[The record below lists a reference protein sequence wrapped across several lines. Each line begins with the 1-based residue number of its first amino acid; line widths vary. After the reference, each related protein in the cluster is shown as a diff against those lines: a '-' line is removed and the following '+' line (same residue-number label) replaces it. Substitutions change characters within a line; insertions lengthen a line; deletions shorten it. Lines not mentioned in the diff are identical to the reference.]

1 MASLIPVKES
11 DISIVYNS
19 NTRELVLA
27 AKGEIPKVFL
37 TPFFKQESVLNT
49 GLTFSIRAFAGG
61 FPPQKGEKSFEIKHS
76 VHINLPLPHFNN
88 KTVLIETA
96 SGNFSVEIKY
106 TGFGPGPVVRGDNGS
121 EEGTTYQDVLPP
133 IKRFLPADQP
143 LRITANIPKVEAP
156 SRVNIEPSYNPEF
169 LELIHSTVQEG
180 SISWTFKWK
189 KLPTEEGANP
199 QLIDVTTHQYNGLV
213 GPAARNYITIQ
224 GYVVL
229 FVVFEKK

>member
-11 DISIVYNS
+11 DISIFYNS
-19 NTRELVLA
+19 NTRLL
-27 AKGEIPKVFL
+27 
-37 TPFFKQESVLNT
+37 ESVLNT

-88 KTVLIETA
+88 KTVL
-96 SGNFSVEIKY
+96 
-106 TGFGPGPVVRGDNGS
+106 
-121 EEGTTYQDVLPP
+121 
-133 IKRFLPADQP
+133 
-143 LRITANIPKVEAP
+143 
-156 SRVNIEPSYNPEF
+156 IEPSYNPEF

-213 GPAARNYITIQ
+213 GPAAGNYITIQ

>member
-133 IKRFLPADQP
+133 IKRSSP
-143 LRITANIPKVEAP
+143 P

-169 LELIHSTVQEG
+169 LELIRSTVQEG